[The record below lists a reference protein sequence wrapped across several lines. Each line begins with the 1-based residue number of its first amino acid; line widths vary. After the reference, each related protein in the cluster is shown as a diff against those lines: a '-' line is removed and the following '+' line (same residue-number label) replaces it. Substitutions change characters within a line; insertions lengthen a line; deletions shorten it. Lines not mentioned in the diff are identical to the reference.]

1 MYKRL
6 PKKVEERISQIEF
19 ANDLIDDCIGLV
31 YLNENW
37 QFEDGSRVNV
47 FGNKKELIEEVMNA
61 EPAENYTLRPAESE
75 KVGDYLYF
83 FRTHIIHCSSDD
95 VKVLCYKDKPL
106 LLIDGEFRIYYY
118 NGEEIRDIPYG
129 KYELIN
135 DTLYVN
141 DKYIEDVM

>member
-37 QFEDGSRVNV
+37 QFEDGSRVNG
-47 FGNKKELIEEVMNA
+47 FRNKKELIEEVLNA
-61 EPAENYTLRPAESE
+61 EQAENYTLKQAEKIS
-75 KVGDYLYF
+75 DYRYF
-83 FRTHIIHCSSDD
+83 FKTSIIDCSSDD

-118 NGEEIRDIPYG
+118 NGKTIRDIPYG
-129 KYELIN
+129 KYELFN
-135 DTLYVN
+135 DMLYVN
-141 DKYIEDVM
+141 DKFIEEVM